1 MASVQTRA
9 YEGRYLKLTVTQTK
23 GTSEQNYSTI
33 NWKLESIGGKDPKY
47 TIYNYGVWIDG
58 TQRYDGTNGPKTRYW
73 DEGGFPAAKGSVSG
87 SFIKNHNADGSV
99 GNISFTLKG
108 YMLDGLLVKR

>member
-47 TIYNYGVWIDG
+47 TIYNYGVWTI
-58 TQRYDGTNGPKTRYW
+58 
-73 DEGGFPAAKGSVSG
+73 
-87 SFIKNHNADGSV
+87 
-99 GNISFTLKG
+99 
-108 YMLDGLLVKR
+108 